1 VAGAQREYELL
12 FKLKATL
19 GGNFSSTFKTAV
31 DAQKRLADSTKQINS
46 LQSKID
52 GYQKA
57 SSAIE
62 RNQGKLSQLTAE
74 HNRLQA
80 ELQETEERL
89 TLQRELARRLES
101 VQDRCAALAERETA
115 LVKFY

>member
-1 VAGAQREYELL
+1 MAGSQREYELL

-31 DAQKRLADSTKQINS
+31 DTQKRLAESVKEVNS

-52 GYQKA
+52 GYTKA

-62 RNQGKLSQLTAE
+62 KTGANFPS
-74 HNRLQA
+74 
-80 ELQETEERL
+80 
-89 TLQRELARRLES
+89 
-101 VQDRCAALAERETA
+101 
-115 LVKFY
+115 